1 MAQYVKQLEAVR
13 AYIRKQGL
21 NLTVWSGAEIY
32 YTASTISW
40 LQQGRVPLL
49 GNSWHVLVE
58 FHPEAAFD
66 MICAAALSIGNAGFG
81 MLLAHAERYKAL
93 RRGDRLAQLREEC
106 NVKVQIN
113 SSAVLDSCRLFGDYW
128 VKRILKEDLVDV
140 IASDAHNTSSRACTL
155 AQSARVI
162 DKMLGP
168 DAVRRLYHDN
178 PLSILNE
185 KQRNV
190 WTERG
195 DGGMT

>member
-140 IASDAHNTSSRACTL
+140 IASDAHNTSSRPVCLGDAYQFLQKNYSEEL
-155 AQSARVI
+155 ADQLTWKNQGTITPA
-162 DKMLGP
+162 
-168 DAVRRLYHDN
+168 
-178 PLSILNE
+178 LN
-185 KQRNV
+185 
-190 WTERG
+190 TAL
-195 DGGMT
+195 